1 MLNFAITTDARFGPW
16 SPWCSLGF
24 SSAKRLLTPR
34 KLGELF
40 VVR

>member
-1 MLNFAITTDARFGPW
+1 MLNFAVTTDARFGPW
-16 SPWCSLGF
+16 LPWCSLGF
-24 SSAKRLLTPR
+24 SSAKRVLTPH